1 MEVRGNMST
10 TQILQICIV
19 LLHLLQIFLSIY
31 ISRTLPIPLS
41 SSPEVPTTLT
51 GLCSCTKY
59 IFIILLLVSVNISFF
74 KCM

>member
-1 MEVRGNMST
+1 MEVRGNVST

-31 ISRTLPIPLS
+31 TDRTLPIPLS

-51 GLCSCTKY
+51 GLCRCTKC
-59 IFIILLLVSVNISFF
+59 IFIILLLISVNISFF